1 LKPSLRRGFLR
12 LWSDRHCPS
21 GVFSPSALIPTWL
34 NREKQQV
41 RHSVEQAGNR
51 LSMCLCPYRMV
62 SADWSISQIVASI
75 STTSVATME
84 PNLVKVGGLVSTSTN
99 VCAVLVATLINAMA
113 QTSKPVKSIKS
124 CA

>member
-1 LKPSLRRGFLR
+1 
-12 LWSDRHCPS
+12 
-21 GVFSPSALIPTWL
+21 
-34 NREKQQV
+34 
-41 RHSVEQAGNR
+41 
-51 LSMCLCPYRMV
+51 MV